1 MKLLTDSGNPH
12 ALKAVVAANIAGTDL
27 LIQEVDRTSC
37 SDLPALL
44 NFLQRRQL
52 PILELPSGK
61 ALFSANVACRYLLGN
76 KDADDFQVDEWL
88 EWESSQLQPFLA
100 PYLLTCVGQGKKDSA
115 LFADVFPLLEHLDKA
130 VKDRQ
135 YIVGNSVT
143 SADIVIWS
151 ALFPLY
157 GDSSKLADEFL
168 RYSGIVDWFQNLSTQ
183 EAFKSAIATVTKGKG
198 VSACKASLSTQPLPL
213 KPVVKSTLNR
223 SQSEAGSTSSEVSVS
238 AEEVTAAISAF
249 KDGKSPKPRI
259 RTHPILPQ
267 KGEKNILITSA
278 LPYVN
283 NVPHLG
289 NIIGC
294 VLSADVFSR
303 FCRLRNW
310 NTLYICGTDEY
321 GTATETKA
329 LEEGLTPQQICD
341 KYNKIH
347 SEIYQWFEIDFDF
360 FGRTT
365 TPQQT
370 KISQDIFW
378 RLHKRNFLLTET
390 VEQLKCQQ
398 CDKFLADRFVEGT
411 CPLCNYDD
419 ARGDQCDKCGK
430 LINATEL
437 KKPRCKLCN
446 KTPVVQTSEHL
457 FLDLPKLE
465 PALSAFLNT
474 IYPTDDWSNNA
485 KVITRS
491 WVRDGLKPRCITR
504 DLKWGTPVPLEGF
517 TEKVFYVWFDAPIG
531 YLSITANYTDQ
542 WEKWWKNPQQVTL
555 YNFMAKDNVPFHSVV
570 FPCSLL
576 GAEDNYTLVNHL
588 QATEYLN
595 YEDGK
600 FSKSRGVGVFGNNA
614 KDTGIPAD
622 IYRFYLLFVRPESQD
637 STFSWEDFMTKNNS
651 ELLNNLGNFVNRAL
665 MFVTNFFQGVM
676 PAVDGTEED
685 GQLLAQINRELQAFI
700 QCLEKVRLREGLVR
714 ILNISRLGNQYIQGQ
729 KPWVLVKGTP
739 GEKARAGTVIGLAA
753 NVACLLSVMVQPYMP
768 ATSNTIQ
775 QQLQAPP
782 GVNILTDTF
791 VCQLPAGHKIGKPSP
806 LFQKIE
812 ASTMAELKKKFA
824 GTQMER
830 KEQDQ
835 KSKAPAQPTQNA
847 TPVQVDQAE
856 VDRLTAEVQKQ
867 GEAVRQLKTDKAEK
881 KLVDAEVQ
889 KLLALKK
896 QLAAAKGENL
906 AEIIGGKGKKNKK
919 GKK

>member
-1 MKLLTDSGNPH
+1 MKLFTDPGNPH
-12 ALKAVVAANIAGTDL
+12 ALKAVIASNIAGTVL
-27 LIQEVDRTSC
+27 QIQEVDRTRWTG
-37 SDLPALL
+37 
-44 NFLQRRQL
+44 NL
-52 PILELPSGK
+52 PILELPSGR
-61 ALFSANVACRYLLGN
+61 AIFSANAACRYLLGN
-76 KDADDFQVDEWL
+76 KNTDDITVDEWL

-100 PYLLTCVGQGKKDSA
+100 PYIVACVGQGKKDNA
-115 LFADVFPLLEHLDKA
+115 LFAAMFPLLEHLDKA
-130 VKDRQ
+130 LKDRQ
-135 YIVGNSVT
+135 YIVGTSVT
-143 SADIVIWS
+143 AADIVLWS

-157 GDSSKLADEFL
+157 GDSTKITDEL
-168 RYSGIVDWFQNLSTQ
+168 TRYSGIVDWFQNLSTQ
-183 EAFKSAIATVTKGKG
+183 EAFKSAIATVTKSKG
-198 VSACKASLSTQPLPL
+198 VSACKASLLAQPLPL
-213 KPVVKSTLNR
+213 KPVIQSSPTKA
-223 SQSEAGSTSSEVSVS
+223 QSEAGSTSSELSVS

-249 KDGKSPKPRI
+249 KDGKSPKPRT
-259 RTHPILPQ
+259 RTHPM
-267 KGEKNILITSA
+267 
-278 LPYVN
+278 
-283 NVPHLG
+283 
-289 NIIGC
+289 
-294 VLSADVFSR
+294 

-329 LEEGLTPQQICD
+329 LEEGLSPQQICD
-341 KYNKIH
+341 KYNRIH
-347 SEIYQWFEIDFDF
+347 TEIYKWFEIDFDY

-370 KISQDIFW
+370 VISQDIFW
-378 RLHKRNFLLTET
+378 RLYKRNFLLTET

-542 WEKWWKNPQQVTL
+542 WEKWWKNPEQVTL

-637 STFSWEDFMTKNNS
+637 STFSWEDLMTKNNS

-665 MFVTNFFQGVM
+665 MFVSNFFQGVM
-676 PAVDGTEED
+676 PAVEVTEED
-685 GQLLAQINRELQAFI
+685 GQLLAQINRELQAFL

-714 ILNISRLGNQYIQGQ
+714 ILNISRLGNQYIQAQ
-729 KPWVLVKGTP
+729 KPWVLVKGSP
-739 GEKARAGTVIGLAA
+739 AEKARAGTVIGLAA
-753 NVACLLSVMVQPYMP
+753 NVSCLLSVLVQPYMP
-768 ATSNTIQ
+768 ATSSTIQ

-782 GVNILTDTF
+782 EVNILTDTF

-806 LFQKIE
+806 LFQKLE

-830 KEQDQ
+830 KEQEQ
-835 KSKAPAQPTQNA
+835 KSKTPAQPVQN
-847 TPVQVDQAE
+847 TPPVKVDQAE

-889 KLLALKK
+889 KLLALKA
-896 QLAAAKGENL
+896 QLAAAKGENP

>member
-1 MKLLTDSGNPH
+1 MKLLTDSGNQH
-12 ALKAVVAANIAGTDL
+12 ALKAVIAANITGTEL
-27 LIQEVDRTSC
+27 QIEEVDQASC
-37 SDLPALL
+37 SG
-44 NFLQRRQL
+44 QL

-61 ALFSANVACRYLLGN
+61 ALFSANLTCRYLLGN

-100 PYLLTCVGQGKKDSA
+100 PYLVTCIGQGKKDSA
-115 LFADVFPLLEHLDKA
+115 LLAAVVPLLEHLDKA
-130 VKDRQ
+130 LKDRQ
-135 YIVGNSVT
+135 YIVGSSVT
-143 SADIVIWS
+143 SADVVVWS

-157 GDSSKLADEFL
+157 GDSSKLADEL
-168 RYSGIVDWFQNLSTQ
+168 TRYSGIVDWFQNLSTH

-198 VSACKASLSTQPLPL
+198 VSACKA
-213 KPVVKSTLNR
+213 
-223 SQSEAGSTSSEVSVS
+223 GSTSSELSVS

-249 KDGKSPKPRI
+249 KDGKSPKPWI
-259 RTHPILPQ
+259 RTHPM
-267 KGEKNILITSA
+267 
-278 LPYVN
+278 
-283 NVPHLG
+283 
-289 NIIGC
+289 
-294 VLSADVFSR
+294 

-347 SEIYQWFEIDFDF
+347 SEIYQWFEIGFDF

-370 KISQDIFW
+370 
-378 RLHKRNFLLTET
+378 E
-390 VEQLKCQQ
+390 
-398 CDKFLADRFVEGT
+398 FLADRFVEGT

-437 KKPRCKLCN
+437 
-446 KTPVVQTSEHL
+446 
-457 FLDLPKLE
+457 KLE

-665 MFVTNFFQGVM
+665 MFVSNFFQGVI
-676 PAVDGTEED
+676 PAVDVTEDD
-685 GQLLAQINRELQAFI
+685 GQLLAQVNRELQAFI
-700 QCLEKVRLREGLVR
+700 QCLEKVSWGGVGG
-714 ILNISRLGNQYIQGQ
+714 GNQYIQGQ
-729 KPWVLVKGTP
+729 KPWVLVKGNP

-775 QQLQAPP
+775 QQLQAPAE
-782 GVNILTDTF
+782 VNILTDTF
-791 VCQLPAGHKIGKPSP
+791 VCRLQAGHKIGKPSP

-830 KEQDQ
+830 KEKGQ
-835 KSKAPAQPTQNA
+835 KSKTAAPPVQNA
-847 TPVQVDQAE
+847 APVKVDQAE

-867 GEAVRQLKTDKAEK
+867 GDAVRQLKTDKAEK

-889 KLLALKK
+889 KLIALKQ
-896 QLAAAKGENL
+896 QLAAAKGENP